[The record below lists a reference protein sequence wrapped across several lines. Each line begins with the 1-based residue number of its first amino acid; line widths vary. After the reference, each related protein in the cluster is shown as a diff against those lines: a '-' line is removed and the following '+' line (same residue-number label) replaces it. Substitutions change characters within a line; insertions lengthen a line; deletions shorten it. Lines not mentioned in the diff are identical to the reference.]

1 MEHTEEILNYC
12 SQLRIGGI
20 ANGFNEIVQES
31 ERKSIGYSEFT
42 LQLLKAEVAHRQQ
55 NDIKRRRKVAGLP
68 RMSDLNNY
76 DHGFENGMSK
86 TRINQLRELNWL
98 DQGFNLMLMGPSG
111 VGKTLLAGGLCAD
124 AIEKGYK
131 AYFRTMEEL
140 VNILKLKEVTRSA
153 LTDYKRLS
161 KADLII
167 IDDIMLFPMEKPQAL
182 ALFNFI
188 NQIYENTCF
197 IITTNKMATDW
208 AKMLDDEVLATAL
221 LDRLLFRCD
230 VINLSGKSYRL
241 KNRKTFFDNEN

>member
-1 MEHTEEILNYC
+1 MEHTEEILTYC
-12 SQLRIGGI
+12 RQLRIGGI
-20 ANGFNEIVQES
+20 ADRFNEIVEES
-31 ERKSIGYSEFT
+31 ERNSIGYLEFT
-42 LQLLKAEVAHRQQ
+42 LQLLRAEAAHRQQ
-55 NDIKRRRKVAGLP
+55 NDIKRRRKLAGLP
-68 RMSDLNNY
+68 RNSELGLY
-76 DHGFENGMSK
+76 DHSFENGMSR

-98 DQGFNLMLMGPSG
+98 DQGYNLMLMGPSG
-111 VGKTLLAGGLCAD
+111 VGKTMLAGGLCAD

-131 AYFRTMEEL
+131 AYFRTMGEL

-153 LTDYKRLS
+153 LTDYKRLT

-167 IDDIMLFPMEKPQAL
+167 IDDIMLFPMEKNQAL

-221 LDRLLFRCD
+221 LDRLLFRCE

>member
-20 ANGFNEIVQES
+20 AKGLNEIVQES

-98 DQGFNLMLMGPSG
+98 DQGFNLMFMGPSG

-153 LTDYKRLS
+153 LTDYKRLT

-188 NQIYENTCF
+188 NQTYENTCF

>member
-42 LQLLKAEVAHRQQ
+42 LELLKAEVAHRQQ

-153 LTDYKRLS
+153 LTDYKRLT

>member
-182 ALFNFI
+182 SLFNFI

>member
-20 ANGFNEIVQES
+20 ANRFNEIVQES

-42 LQLLKAEVAHRQQ
+42 LELLKAEVAHRQQ

-140 VNILKLKEVTRSA
+140 VNMLKLKEVTRSA
-153 LTDYKRLS
+153 LIDYKRLT
-161 KADLII
+161 KADLLI

-188 NQIYENTCF
+188 NQTYENTCF

>member
-20 ANGFNEIVQES
+20 ANRFNEIVQES
-31 ERKSIGYSEFT
+31 ERKSIGYLEFT
-42 LQLLKAEVAHRQQ
+42 LELLKAEVAHRQQ

-68 RMSDLNNY
+68 RISDLNNY

-153 LTDYKRLS
+153 STDYKRLT
-161 KADLII
+161 KADLLI

-188 NQIYENTCF
+188 NQTYENTCF

>member
-20 ANGFNEIVQES
+20 ANRFNEIVQES

-42 LQLLKAEVAHRQQ
+42 LELLKAEVAHRQQ

-140 VNILKLKEVTRSA
+140 INILKLKEVTRSA
-153 LTDYKRLS
+153 LADYRRLT

-188 NQIYENTCF
+188 NQTYENTCF

>member
-153 LTDYKRLS
+153 LTDYKRLT

>member
-12 SQLRIGGI
+12 RQLRIGGI
-20 ANGFNEIVQES
+20 ANQFNEIVEQSES
-31 ERKSIGYSEFT
+31 KSIGYLEFT
-42 LQLLKAEVAHRQQ
+42 LQLLKAEAEHRQQ
-55 NDIKRRRKVAGLP
+55 NDIKRRRKLAGLP
-68 RMSDLNNY
+68 RTSDLDGY
-76 DHGFENGMSK
+76 DHSFENGISK
-86 TRINQLRELNWL
+86 TRINQLRELHWL
-98 DQGFNLMLMGPSG
+98 DQGYNLMLMGPSG
-111 VGKTLLAGGLCAD
+111 VGKTMLAGGLCAD

-140 VNILKLKEVTRSA
+140 INILKLKEVTRSA
-153 LTDYKRLS
+153 LAQYKRLT

-167 IDDIMLFPMEKPQAL
+167 IDDIMLFPMEKNQAL

-188 NQIYENTCF
+188 NQVYENTCF

-221 LDRLLFRCD
+221 LDRLLFRCE